1 MTAHNTSDYDLATTS
16 NMVFDEVFFD
26 DAYTSNCSWSPTI
39 EIDTTATSGVKK
51 CISHLDSPTFDNQQQ
66 QQHADNTMMPDIAPL
81 SPCFS
86 EESTSSSSS
95 SSTCHAD
102 DAASMSITGKY
113 SNIEYVYHVDARVLG
128 SGHHGSVRE
137 CVHRT
142 TGRRY
147 AVKSIHKQASDN
159 NICSTG
165 LTREIT
171 LLQEMNHRGFVQ
183 LIDVHEDEE
192 YVHLVT
198 DLCQGGELFDRIMQK
213 AAASSNNRDNNGYAC
228 FTEAEAARIMHQL
241 LHAVAYMH
249 EKDVAH
255 RDIKPE
261 NILFETTDDDSP
273 IRIIDFGL
281 SRKHYDCEPPMTNIV
296 GTPYYI
302 APEVLR
308 RCYTKSADLW
318 SVGIIAY
325 ILLCGYP
332 PFNGEDNNAVYDAV
346 RRGRYCFPSAEW
358 SSTSRESR
366 HFIRCLL
373 QKDPSRRMSALQ
385 ALNHPWIVKHV
396 NVGNNNHSNGGG
408 GVENRQ
414 DCASSVEVVYDDLS
428 ERESVI
434 MIGDA

>member
-1 MTAHNTSDYDLATTS
+1 MTAHNTSDFDLATMT
-16 NMVFDEVFFD
+16 NMVFDEVSSA
-26 DAYTSNCSWSPTI
+26 DAYPSNCSWSPTI
-39 EIDTTATSGVKK
+39 EIDATDVKT
-51 CISHLDSPTFDNQQQ
+51 CISHSDSPTYDDKQQQ
-66 QQHADNTMMPDIAPL
+66 VDMMPDIAPL

-86 EESTSSSSS
+86 EESSSSSS
-95 SSTCHAD
+95 CP
-102 DAASMSITGKY
+102 AAAMSLTGKY
-113 SNIEYVYHVDARVLG
+113 SNIENVYQVDPRVLG

-137 CVHRT
+137 CVHRA

-147 AVKSIHKQASDN
+147 AVKSIHKKVSG
-159 NICSTG
+159 IGSTG

-171 LLQEMNHRGFVQ
+171 LLQEMKHRGFVQ
-183 LIDVHEDEE
+183 LVDVHEDED

-198 DLCQGGELFDRIMQK
+198 DLCRGGELFDRIMQK
-213 AAASSNNRDNNGYAC
+213 GSNRDNGSPC
-228 FTEAEAARIMHQL
+228 FTEAEAARIMYQI

-249 EKDVAH
+249 EMDVVH

-261 NILFETTDDDSP
+261 NILFETTDEDSL

-281 SRKHYDCEPPMTNIV
+281 SRKHYACEPPMNNVV

-308 RCYTKSADLW
+308 RSYTKSSDLW
-318 SVGIIAY
+318 SVGVIAY
-325 ILLCGYP
+325 ILMCGYP

-346 RRGRYCFPSAEW
+346 RRGRLCFPSAEW
-358 SSTSRESR
+358 FGTSKESR

-373 QKDPSRRMSALQ
+373 QKDPRKRVSALQ

-396 NVGNNNHSNGGG
+396 SKDG
-408 GVENRQ
+408 EDNRQ
-414 DCASSVEVVYDDLS
+414 DCASVEVVYDHLT

-434 MIGDA
+434 MIADS